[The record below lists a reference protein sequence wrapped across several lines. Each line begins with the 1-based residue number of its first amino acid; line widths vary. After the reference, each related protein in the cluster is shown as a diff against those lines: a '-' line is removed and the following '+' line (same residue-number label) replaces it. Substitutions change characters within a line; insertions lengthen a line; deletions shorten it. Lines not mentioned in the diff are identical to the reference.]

1 MDETQTM
8 QPSVPT
14 TKLKEIVEVPVVQL
28 AKVVGVVYAVLFFII
43 GIFYGLGAG
52 VAASAVPNF
61 GVSGV
66 LLAILII
73 IVMPILGFITGFVE
87 SAIFALIYN
96 WIVPRIGGIQV
107 KVK

>member
-1 MDETQTM
+1 MNETETM
-8 QPSVPT
+8 QPSAPT
-14 TKLKEIVEVPVVQL
+14 TKLKEIIEVPVVQL
-28 AKVVGVVYAVLFFII
+28 AKVVGIVYAILFFII

-61 GVSGV
+61 GVSGIF
-66 LLAILII
+66 LAILII
-73 IVMPILGFITGFVE
+73 IVMPILGFIIGFVE
-87 SAIFALIYN
+87 SAILALIYN